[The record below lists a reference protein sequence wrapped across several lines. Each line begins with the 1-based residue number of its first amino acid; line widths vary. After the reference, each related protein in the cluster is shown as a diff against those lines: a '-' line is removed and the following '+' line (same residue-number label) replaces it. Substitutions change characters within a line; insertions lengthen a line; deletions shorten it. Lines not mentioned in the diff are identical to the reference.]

1 MRIVTNYLLHFSILI
16 LRLEIH
22 FAMINN
28 KNKLLMTSII
38 AMTFLIGF
46 TANEAY
52 AGVVVPC
59 EDGCLP
65 CEDDCRITLLVDI
78 DVKPGSDPNSVNV
91 NTKGVLPVAIIG
103 SDDFDATQIDPSS
116 IIGVT
121 TSVDAFVDAFD
132 DEWFATP
139 LRCSIDDVNDD
150 GILDVNCKFSKE
162 GLMLDCWTNGI
173 IISGNLFDGTPFTGS
188 DTIRPVPCAEDF

>member
-1 MRIVTNYLLHFSILI
+1 
-16 LRLEIH
+16 
-22 FAMINN
+22 
-28 KNKLLMTSII
+28 MTSII

-46 TANEAY
+46 TVNEAY
-52 AGVVVPC
+52 AGTC
-59 EDGCLP
+59 EDDCVP
-65 CEDDCRITLLVDI
+65 CEDDCFPCEEFCRATLLVDI

-116 IIGVT
+116 ISAYTKSLDAAAGGVS
-121 TSVDAFVDAFD
+121 TS
-132 DEWFATP
+132 P
-139 LRCSIDDVNDD
+139 LRCSIDDVNED